1 MIDCK
6 KNYLF
11 DSVFGEYMFKNLK
24 TKWIVLEVSES
35 YMLNQT
41 GIGLIVQKFQR
52 TLGNEMALTAATK
65 E

>member
-1 MIDCK
+1 
-6 KNYLF
+6 
-11 DSVFGEYMFKNLK
+11 MFKNLK